1 MKIKTRFRTNQFFKY
16 LFIDSTERKVEDPS
30 IFVLIIHHNTHVLT
44 GIWVTIISHVAV
56 IKLANWSRV

>member
-44 GIWVTIISHVAV
+44 GI
-56 IKLANWSRV
+56 